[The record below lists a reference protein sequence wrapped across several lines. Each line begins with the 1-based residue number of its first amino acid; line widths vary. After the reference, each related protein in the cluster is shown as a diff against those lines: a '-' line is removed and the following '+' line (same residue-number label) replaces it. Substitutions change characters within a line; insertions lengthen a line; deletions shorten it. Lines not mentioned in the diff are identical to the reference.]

1 MIKTYKAFKYQ
12 NVRKINKTFDL
23 LRCSHSF
30 FQRWNIHRLY
40 GNMTIKIYGSV
51 WQIDQCLPIAS
62 FNLLDE
68 KDLKNCFN
76 WNNLRPMYS
85 NGNNSKRDK
94 IDCHLYLHQGKKAKH
109 FLKLNDQEG

>member
-1 MIKTYKAFKYQ
+1 MIYLDVLIHFFKDGIFTDGVY
-12 NVRKINKTFDL
+12 N
-23 LRCSHSF
+23 
-30 FQRWNIHRLY
+30 HRLY

-51 WQIDQCLPIAS
+51 WQIDHCLPIAS

-76 WNNLRPMYS
+76 WINLRPMYS